1 MKLRGQPAP
10 NAAAGAAPNAAAGA
24 APNVAAGAAPNP
36 LGAVRNAAFAA
47 PNADLQQIA
56 RQFGANQALNTLAQ
70 RASLRSRI
78 MVRTLC
84 TRYLAGHV
92 TYYSWRVKLHVC
104 VDMAKLHQ
112 WISTDVLNT

>member
-1 MKLRGQPAP
+1 MMPSTLSITTTTTLLLLLVCSNHAVKLRGQPAP

-92 TYYSWRVKLHVC
+92 TFYS
-104 VDMAKLHQ
+104 
-112 WISTDVLNT
+112 